1 MLRIS
6 CDLKY
11 YKYILEETR
20 RPSSTNPKRKSNSTI
35 HEGWEG
41 RSRVNFRAGSAL
53 ETAGYLTGAFSLM
66 CHRGFDLIV
75 QHFINFITF
84 YFIH

>member
-1 MLRIS
+1 VLRIS

-35 HEGWEG
+35 PEGWG
-41 RSRVNFRAGSAL
+41 REKQSKLEELAL
-53 ETAGYLTGAFSLM
+53 LLRSL
-66 CHRGFDLIV
+66 GTLWKYI
-75 QHFINFITF
+75 
-84 YFIH
+84 Y